1 MQWGVAFCRWVR
13 YNDPRM
19 ARQALGK
26 GLHALIQQTGG
37 GTSST
42 LSVDEQRR
50 VITAQVSEI
59 RLSPFQPRR
68 IIKETQIKELADS
81 IRERGLIQPLVV
93 RRVDG
98 NFELIAGERRLR
110 AIKMLGRDVVK
121 VVVMDATDQEV
132 AELTLIE
139 NLQRED
145 LSPLE
150 EAEQYRLLQTRF
162 NLKQEEIAQHVGKSR
177 AMIANMVRLLDLT
190 PEVRTMLDGGQ
201 ISVGHAKVL
210 LQLKDAQTQVQAATR
225 VVRSGLTVR
234 RTERLVHDILNPP
247 EPEPSPS
254 TVLSST
260 ERAVCQQLSSKLGTG
275 VSISP
280 KGGNGGVIEI
290 PYSNTTELSRMME
303 IFGFSVESE

>member
-1 MQWGVAFCRWVR
+1 
-13 YNDPRM
+13 M

-37 GTSST
+37 IAPSA
-42 LSVDEQRR
+42 LPVDDQQRIFTAR
-50 VITAQVSEI
+50 VDEI

-68 IIKETQIKELADS
+68 IIKDAQIEELADS

-110 AIKMLGRDVVK
+110 AVKMLGRDTVK
-121 VVVMDATDQEV
+121 VVLMDATDQEV

-150 EAEQYRLLQTRF
+150 EAEQYHLLQTRF
-162 NLKQEEIAQHVGKSR
+162 KLKQEEIARHVGKSR
-177 AMIANMVRLLDLT
+177 ALVANMVRLLDLT
-190 PEVRTMLDGGQ
+190 PEVRTMLNSGQ
-201 ISVGHAKVL
+201 LSVGHAKVL
-210 LQLKDAQTQVQAATR
+210 LQLKNAQTQVQTATR
-225 VVRSGLTVR
+225 VVRAGLTVR

-247 EPEPSPS
+247 EPGPPPS
-254 TVLSST
+254 TVLSNT
-260 ERAVCQQLSSKLGTG
+260 ERTVCQQLSSKLGTG

-280 KGGNGGVIEI
+280 RGSNGGVIEI
-290 PYSNTTELSRMME
+290 PYSSTTELSRMMGV
-303 IFGFSVESE
+303 FGLSVESE